1 MYSVSYLPT
10 FLTPSCLARRSD
22 VAPSQSATLCAR
34 KSHPETITDRDVPLP
49 NLPWKGLVFRFSPLV
64 PRSRTPLLHTIAPF
78 PRLISDHG
86 SSFVR
91 SVMGVP
97 LLSRREHARE
107 RRQERNARFFFSLP
121 SRFDFFN
128 SSFFQSVQVFGLRAA
143 SLSMQSPLPAPSVTR
158 ARRTFGGIFLTV
170 SSLAEL
176 IDDRSCFP
184 VCLVERNRVESHRYK
199 I

>member
-1 MYSVSYLPT
+1 MVIFLFRWRSILVPDVTNLRSVTFLLPWHGIGKYIACLTYLPT
-10 FLTPSCLARRSD
+10 YLPYPILPCLARRSD

-97 LLSRREHARE
+97 LLSGREHARE
-107 RRQERNARFFFSLP
+107 RRQERNVL
-121 SRFDFFN
+121 
-128 SSFFQSVQVFGLRAA
+128 
-143 SLSMQSPLPAPSVTR
+143 
-158 ARRTFGGIFLTV
+158 
-170 SSLAEL
+170 
-176 IDDRSCFP
+176 
-184 VCLVERNRVESHRYK
+184 
-199 I
+199 